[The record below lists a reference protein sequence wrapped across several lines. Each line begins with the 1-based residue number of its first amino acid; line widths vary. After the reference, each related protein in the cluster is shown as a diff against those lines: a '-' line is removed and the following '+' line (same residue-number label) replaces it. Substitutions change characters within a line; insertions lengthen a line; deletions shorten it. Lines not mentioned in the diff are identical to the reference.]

1 MDYWLEILRRYL
13 SYSVVRYALAAL
25 SAIMFIVII
34 LIIDRTRRRIK
45 LKRMA
50 ARIRADKRACR

>member
-1 MDYWLEILRRYL
+1 MDYWLEIIRRYL

-25 SAIMFIVII
+25 GAITFIVII

-45 LKRMA
+45 LKRTA
-50 ARIRADKRACR
+50 ARIRADKRACH